1 VKIGDLTNKNGSIM
15 GISCGYMHD
24 KLPIYKQ
31 NTHEKWLING
41 FIDDLPMKNG

>member
-1 VKIGDLTNKNGSIM
+1 
-15 GISCGYMHD
+15 MHD